1 MSKTTKMVV
10 LINLIASILLA
21 VLIGSAIYAWYVRTN
36 HSESIDIT
44 TDGIVLTYE
53 IDEDGQLNVNK
64 YEISNLV
71 FFDEDSSYE
80 GKYFNPMAHMI
91 QIDIQN
97 KSKKKVDITLS
108 FLEDTT
114 LGSTDPYATCIISDA
129 DDLDSSSETGSVAD
143 YISTNSLE
151 REMTELNVAKD
162 SVATFYVYIY
172 GVQPD
177 DAATNDFLSDT
188 DDNDNV
194 LGATYTL
201 TLQIE
206 AVISAGQNST
216 IVEDNE

>member
-10 LINLIASILLA
+10 LVNLIASILLA

-80 GKYFNPMAHMI
+80 GKYFTTMAHMI
-91 QIDIQN
+91 QIDITN

-114 LGSTDPYATCIISDA
+114 LGLTDPYATCIISDA
-129 DDLDSSSETGSVAD
+129 DNLDSSSETGSVAD
-143 YISTNSLE
+143 YITTNSLE

-177 DAATNDFLSDT
+177 DSATNDFLYDT
-188 DDNDNV
+188 DKNSNV
-194 LGATYTL
+194 VGATYTL

-216 IVEDNE
+216 IVEDN